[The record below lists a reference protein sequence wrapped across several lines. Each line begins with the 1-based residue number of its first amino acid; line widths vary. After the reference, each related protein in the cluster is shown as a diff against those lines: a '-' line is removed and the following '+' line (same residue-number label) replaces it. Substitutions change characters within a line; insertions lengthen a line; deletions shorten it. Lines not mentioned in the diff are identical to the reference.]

1 VVIQPSEQS
10 FASGIELKC
19 RRHGFRGVQSVGLG
33 AIQQC
38 WGLPVSYYDGHS
50 CTASDLGTDPSN
62 GLANVEPGDIVV
74 HTVDGF
80 NGNPALGIANIL
92 FTLPAATMECIKSAV
107 PSGCRIV
114 LWHSSSARLG
124 IAGQW
129 CRASVGLAERQYFAQ

>member
-1 VVIQPSEQS
+1 MVIQPSEQS

-92 FTLPAATMECIKSAV
+92 FTLPSGDNGMYQISGSVWV
-107 PSGCRIV
+107 PDCSMAQLVRKIGNCWSMV
-114 LWHSSSARLG
+114 SSKR
-124 IAGQW
+124 
-129 CRASVGLAERQYFAQ
+129 RAC